1 MKENLLPNY
10 YKKIGLTFGL
20 LSLIFLILNLYYPD
34 LINSNKEL
42 IKWICKDIF
51 LTSLLL
57 LVFTKE
63 KVETDVIKKIRSERL
78 KQSLIFGAAVLILDS
93 ISELS
98 FNIGDI
104 EMKSGYEI
112 MIMILLFYLIT
123 FSYKKKYNY
132 NKASA

>member
-1 MKENLLPNY
+1 
-10 YKKIGLTFGL
+10 
-20 LSLIFLILNLYYPD
+20 
-34 LINSNKEL
+34 
-42 IKWICKDIF
+42 

-63 KVETDVIKKIRSERL
+63 KVETDVIKKIRFERL